1 MKLMLGMALRD
12 GGDIEKA
19 LYPFYRQWDSSA
31 FHQYLNK
38 FSLNPKQK
46 YKTMSRGMKMKLGLA
61 VTLSHNAKL
70 LILDEPTSGLDPIM
84 RDEVLDMLREYMVE
98 ENKSVFFSTHITSDL
113 EKIAD
118 YIIYIDKGRIVYS
131 GLKHELI
138 DKYSLIRGGN
148 GDLPQSKRKSII
160 GLREHIGVFE
170 GMIEVAEIGGFP
182 PGVIT
187 ETVSLDDILVHMNR
201 KGSEL

>member
-1 MKLMLGMALRD
+1 
-12 GGDIEKA
+12 
-19 LYPFYRQWDSSA
+19 
-31 FHQYLNK
+31 
-38 FSLNPKQK
+38 
-46 YKTMSRGMKMKLGLA
+46 MSRGMKMKLGLA
-61 VTLSHNAKL
+61 VTLSYNAKL
-70 LILDEPTSGLDPIM
+70 LMLDEPTSGLDPVM
-84 RDEVLDMLREYMVE
+84 RDEVLDILREYMVE

-118 YIIYIDKGRIVYS
+118 YIIYIDKGRIVYCE
-131 GLKHELI
+131 LKHELI
-138 DKYSLIRGGN
+138 GKYSLIRGGN

-160 GLREHIGVFE
+160 GLREHIGGFE

-187 ETVSLDDILVHMNR
+187 ETVSLDDIMVHMNR

>member
-1 MKLMLGMALRD
+1 
-12 GGDIEKA
+12 
-19 LYPFYRQWDSSA
+19 
-31 FHQYLNK
+31 
-38 FSLNPKQK
+38 
-46 YKTMSRGMKMKLGLA
+46 MKLGLA

-160 GLREHIGVFE
+160 GLREHIGGFE

-187 ETVSLDDILVHMNR
+187 ETVSLDDIMVHMTGR
-201 KGSEL
+201 DRSFDC